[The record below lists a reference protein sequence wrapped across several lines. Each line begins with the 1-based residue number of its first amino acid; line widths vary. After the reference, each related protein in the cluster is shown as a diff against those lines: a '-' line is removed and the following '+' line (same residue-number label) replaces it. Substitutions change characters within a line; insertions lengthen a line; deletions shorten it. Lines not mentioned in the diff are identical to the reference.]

1 MSQLR
6 PAAAP
11 KVLGGFFDVSVDP
24 GCRVL
29 DAVSAFGPVRP
40 DCEEFETAVSR
51 LDGAD
56 GLRADAD
63 DVPLAKLVDL
73 VVKPDPT

>member
-1 MSQLR
+1 MG
-6 PAAAP
+6 AP
-11 KVLGGFFDVSVDP
+11 P
-24 GCRVL
+24 
-29 DAVSAFGPVRP
+29 GPVRP

-73 VVKPDPT
+73 VVKPDSARPVDDYVRLFLLAMAVRNR